1 MILQT
6 AGKPASNLAR
16 RMERDRNNVVRG
28 DGMSCGSCTSPNV
41 AEFPAE
47 INIHLDG
54 KNLDQVGVLVFLK
67 IFVCLDC
74 GVSRFT
80 TPWG

>member
-1 MILQT
+1 
-6 AGKPASNLAR
+6 
-16 RMERDRNNVVRG
+16 
-28 DGMSCGSCTSPNV
+28 MSCGSCTSPNV

-80 TPWG
+80 TPETN